1 MLHHLHLCLLL
12 GTTASAW
19 THPSVPAATETSAP
33 KWAHGAG
40 DTKDAASFTSKG
52 WKNKPNASPRQA
64 STSFTSCPG
73 KTGAAVAEDR
83 ELTMGWG
90 NICTREVRG
99 D

>member
-40 DTKDAASFTSKG
+40 DTKDAASFTLLPARAGKINLMPHQDKQALHLQVAQVRLEQQSLRTES
-52 WKNKPNASPRQA
+52 SPWA
-64 STSFTSCPG
+64 GETSAPG
-73 KTGAAVAEDR
+73 R
-83 ELTMGWG
+83 
-90 NICTREVRG
+90 
-99 D
+99 